1 MLCYSMYLQ
10 VVKVHLFNY
19 SISQVSYV
27 HSSRT
32 TDESLH
38 FRLLQK
44 TKTLSRANADFDFQ
58 SHSRTS
64 RTIRIF
70 FAKICRRNFEISELK
85 YDEIQKEHTHT
96 HTTHTHTH
104 THTHLDMP
112 MHFDFPERMCMH
124 QSPPL
129 SLSLSLYICEN
140 GLNPDQT
147 RMEFRKECF
156 VNLKICACDRK

>member
-27 HSSRT
+27 HLSRT

-38 FRLLQK
+38 FCLLQK

-58 SHSRTS
+58 TVTQAHLVRSE
-64 RTIRIF
+64 F
-70 FAKICRRNFEISELK
+70 FCKVLQTKLWNLRVKKN
-85 YDEIQKEHTHT
+85 DEIQKEHTHT
-96 HTTHTHTH
+96 HTHTSIRRCT
-104 THTHLDMP
+104 LI
-112 MHFDFPERMCMH
+112 FPKGCACT
-124 QSPPL
+124 SLPPP
-129 SLSLSLYICEN
+129 LSLSLYICKN
-140 GLNPDQT
+140 GLDPDQT

-156 VNLKICACDRK
+156 VNLKICICDRK